1 MQRRLTALGGGIAIV
16 AVVAVGV
23 ALLLDPRFG
32 LGQPRPSGTLLP
44 IGLVDEDVP
53 VEPGWYFVEVEGYRY
68 SFHIPTSGFVS
79 TPSRNLLTGSQNVD
93 VPGYGALAF
102 LGNPSFVY
110 ADPCHWKGTEST
122 TGKTAADFVAAL
134 AAVSEINPLLLSDVR
149 MDGRDSK
156 HIRIGVQDVD
166 FFACDELEYRSYEN
180 RRYRS
185 AWQVDDLYAIDFEN
199 GDRSVVLVSYTSGSP
214 PYIWEILQ
222 YVVHSVRIE
231 AITP

>member
-16 AVVAVGV
+16 AVLAVGV

-32 LGQPRPSGTLLP
+32 LGQQRPSGTLLP
-44 IGLVDEDVP
+44 IGLIDENVP
-53 VEPGWYFVEVEGYRY
+53 VQPGWYFVEVDGYRY

-93 VPGYGALAF
+93 VPHYGALAF

-110 ADPCHWKGTEST
+110 ADPCHWWGTEAT

-134 AAVSEINPLLLSDVR
+134 AAVDELSPLLLSDLK

-156 HIRIGVQDVD
+156 HIRIGVADVD
-166 FFACDELEYRSYEN
+166 FFPCYDQEYRSFEN

-185 AWQVDDLYAIDFEN
+185 TWQVDDLYAIDLEN
-199 GDRSVVLVSYTSGSP
+199 GDRGVVLASYTSGSP
-214 PYIWEILQ
+214 PRIWEILQ
-222 YVVHSVRIE
+222 YVLGSVHIE
-231 AITP
+231 AISP